1 MNDNDYFLYSD
12 FTSLTVEEQH
22 NFIAYMKFL
31 GIGASFWYAGIT
43 DCPIIVL
50 DFYGSDRTLLGTTDD
65 DNYVNDQIQLP
76 DLKRMAVTRPTESI
90 D

>member
-31 GIGASFWYAGIT
+31 GVGVHFWTAHVT

-50 DFYGSDRTLLGTTDD
+50 DFSGGVRTLLGTTTDD
-65 DNYVNDQIQLP
+65 TALNDRIHLP
-76 DLKRMAVTRPTESI
+76 DLKRMAELGELVNA
-90 D
+90 